1 MLRKSGGRSGAGKG
15 KKGGTAKRPA
25 AGRGRAAPTEEEG
38 TRGRGKGGGGG
49 NLKGTGGGG
58 DSVMSPMSPMSPN
71 TRARAAA
78 ASVSPMSPATRTRA
92 RTLAGTTPSSAVG
105 SVRGTDDRKRAAIDQ
120 MRTDD
125 DVKRPAEDRK
135 LPAHDQKRP
144 AASTLLTGTSYGKVA
159 GKYEVTRPTKRG
171 LDNVLDVEDN
181 DNDDDDDEDD
191 YLDYDEGEDDNV
203 AHGHQLTKAGENFVL
218 DTVIRDEVFTRQK
231 FVNKDVDL
239 KFSNNPNSICRRM
252 AKKLGVE
259 DDDVEDW
266 WESTREHTHKILKM
280 HRNNTIKG
288 LKKLFQGEST

>member
-1 MLRKSGGRSGAGKG
+1 MMLRNSGGRGGAGKG

-38 TRGRGKGGGGG
+38 TRGHGKGGGGG

-78 ASVSPMSPATRTRA
+78 ASVSPMSPASRTRA

-125 DVKRPAEDRK
+125 DR
-135 LPAHDQKRP
+135 KRP
-144 AASTLLTGTSYGKVA
+144 AALTLQTGTSSDKVA

-191 YLDYDEGEDDNV
+191 YLDYDEGEDENV

-252 AKKLGVE
+252 AKKLAVE

-288 LKKLFQGEST
+288 RKKMFQGEPT